1 MVMDWLRNASVRTKV
16 IAAFA
21 VLMVG
26 TTLLGL
32 FAINRISSV
41 NDEAAEI
48 RDNWLPSVVAVS
60 ELYAAFYSY
69 RTYEGALI
77 AVQDEAR
84 IRKEE
89 ESLDRSIRTIDERRA
104 IYEPLLMPGWET
116 ETYRKFVDSY
126 SRYIALSR
134 DRLRPLAR
142 KNETV
147 ALSDLFVG
155 DSRQE
160 FQTAKALLEELVQYN
175 RSEGVTAANRGAE
188 IYIVSRN
195 WIIVSVLLAMM
206 VGVGAALLILG
217 AVVRPIHGLTGIMGR
232 LANRE
237 LSVAVDGADRKD
249 ELGAM
254 ARAVQVF
261 KDGLIEADR
270 LAAAEAAEQQ
280 AKMRRAQA
288 IDRLLGGFES
298 SSSTAL
304 RTVAAAASELDSTAH
319 SMSAMAQQTSTQAT
333 VVASAAEQT
342 SANVQTVAIATE
354 EMASSIR
361 EIGSQISRSADV
373 AGKAVNEATQTS
385 EAVRS
390 LADAAQKI
398 GEVVGLI
405 TDIASQTNLLALNAT
420 IEAARAGEAGKG
432 FAVVASEVKSLA
444 GQTAKATE
452 EIASQIGSIQ
462 QTTQGVVTAIT
473 GIGGTIGSINDIT
486 TAIAAAIEEQSAATN
501 EISRNVQQAAAGTQE
516 VTGSIFQV
524 TQAAGEAGNAAGQVL
539 TAAGEL
545 SRQAELMR
553 KDVETF
559 LSDIKA
565 A

>member
-1 MVMDWLRNASVRTKV
+1 MDRLMNASVRAKV
-16 IAAFA
+16 IAAFS
-21 VLMVG
+21 VLLIG
-26 TTLLGL
+26 IALLGV
-32 FAINRISSV
+32 FAINRMSSV

-48 RDNWLPSVVAVS
+48 RNNWLPSVAAVS
-60 ELYAAFYSY
+60 ELYVTFYSY
-69 RTYEGALI
+69 RTVEGALI
-77 AVQDEAR
+77 AVQDEER

-89 ESLDRSIRTIDERRA
+89 ESLDQTIRTMEERRLA
-104 IYEPLLMPGWET
+104 YEKLLTPGWET
-116 ETYRKFVDSY
+116 ETYRKLVDSLN
-126 SRYIALSR
+126 RYIAISR
-134 DRLRPLAR
+134 DKVRPLAR
-142 KNETV
+142 KNET
-147 ALSDLFVG
+147 AKLSELFIG
-155 DSRQE
+155 ESRQE
-160 FQTAKALLEELVQYN
+160 FRTAKALLEELVNFN
-175 RSEGVTAANRGAE
+175 RVEGVKAADHGAE

-195 WIIVSVLLAMM
+195 WIIGAVLAA
-206 VGVGAALLILG
+206 VISGFGAALLILT
-217 AVVRPIHGLTGIMGR
+217 AVVKPLHALTGTMGR

-237 LSVAVDGADRKD
+237 MSTEIPGTARQD
-249 ELGAM
+249 ELGSM

-261 KDGLIEADR
+261 KDNMIEADR
-270 LAAAEAAEQQ
+270 LAAVEAAEQQ
-280 AKMRRAQA
+280 AKTRRAQA
-288 IDRLLGGFES
+288 VERLLTGFEN
-298 SSSTAL
+298 SSTAAL
-304 RTVAAAASELDSTAH
+304 RTVAAAASELDATAH

-342 SANVQTVAIATE
+342 SANVQTVATATE

-361 EIGSQISRSADV
+361 EIGTQISRSADI
-373 AGKAVNEATQTS
+373 AGKAVNEASQTS
-385 EAVRS
+385 DAVRS
-390 LADAAQKI
+390 LAEAAQKI

-452 EIASQIGSIQ
+452 EIASQIGAIQ

-516 VTGSIFQV
+516 VTGSIVQV

-553 KDVETF
+553 RDVETF
-559 LSDIKA
+559 LGDIKA

>member
-1 MVMDWLRNASVRTKV
+1 MDRLMNASVRAKV
-16 IAAFA
+16 IAAFSA
-21 VLMVG
+21 LLIG
-26 TTLLGL
+26 TALLGL
-32 FAINRISSV
+32 FAINRMSSV

-60 ELYAAFYSY
+60 DLYSTFYFY
-69 RTYEGALI
+69 RTVEGALI
-77 AVQDEAR
+77 AVQDEAE

-89 ESLDRSIRTIDERRA
+89 ESLDQTVRMIEQKRAVYERM
-104 IYEPLLMPGWET
+104 LTPGWET
-116 ETYRKFVDSY
+116 ETYRKLVDSLN
-126 SRYIALSR
+126 RYFAISR
-134 DRLRPLAR
+134 DKLRPLAR
-142 KNETV
+142 KNDT
-147 ALSDLFVG
+147 AAISGLFTG
-155 DSRQE
+155 ESRQE
-160 FQTAKALLEELVQYN
+160 FRTAKAILEDLVNFN
-175 RSEGVTAANRGAE
+175 RVEGVKAADNGAK
-188 IYIVSRN
+188 IYDTSRN
-195 WIIVSVLLAMM
+195 WIIAAILMAAMA
-206 VGVGAALLILG
+206 GVAAALLILA
-217 AVVRPIHGLTGIMGR
+217 AVVKPLHALTGTMGQ

-237 LSVAVDGADRKD
+237 MGTEIPGTARQD
-249 ELGAM
+249 ELGSM

-261 KDGLIEADR
+261 KDNMIEADR
-270 LAAAEAAEQQ
+270 LAAVEAAEQQ
-280 AKMRRAQA
+280 AKTRRAQA
-288 IDRLLGGFES
+288 VERLLTGFES

-304 RTVAAAASELDSTAH
+304 RTVAAAASELDATAH

-333 VVASAAEQT
+333 IVASAAEQT
-342 SANVQTVAIATE
+342 SANVQTVATATE

-361 EIGSQISRSADV
+361 EIGTQIARSADI
-373 AGKAVNEATQTS
+373 AGKAVSEASQTS
-385 EAVRS
+385 DAVRS
-390 LADAAQKI
+390 LAEAAQKI

-452 EIASQIGSIQ
+452 EIASQIGAIQ

-501 EISRNVQQAAAGTQE
+501 EISRNVQQAAVGTQE
-516 VTGSIFQV
+516 VTGSIVQV

-559 LSDIKA
+559 LGDIKA

>member
-1 MVMDWLRNASVRTKV
+1 MDRLMNASVRAKV
-16 IAAFA
+16 IAAFS
-21 VLMVG
+21 VLLIG
-26 TTLLGL
+26 TALLGL
-32 FAINRISSV
+32 FAINRMSSV

-60 ELYAAFYSY
+60 DLYSTFYSY
-69 RTYEGALI
+69 RTGEGALI
-77 AVQDEAR
+77 AVQDEAE

-89 ESLDRSIRTIDERRA
+89 ESLEKIIHAIEQKRA
-104 IYEPLLMPGWET
+104 VYESMLTPGWET
-116 ETYRKFVDSY
+116 ETYRKLVESLN
-126 SRYIALSR
+126 RYFTISR
-134 DRLRPLAR
+134 DKLRPLAR
-142 KNETV
+142 KNDAV
-147 ALSDLFVG
+147 AISGLFIG
-155 DSRQE
+155 ESRQE
-160 FQTAKALLEELVQYN
+160 FRTAMAILEELVNFN
-175 RSEGVTAANRGAE
+175 RVEGVKAADNGAK
-188 IYIVSRN
+188 IYVVSRN
-195 WIIVSVLLAMM
+195 WIAAAILVVAMFGM
-206 VGVGAALLILG
+206 GAALLILT
-217 AVVRPIHGLTGIMGR
+217 AVVKPIHALTGTMGR

-237 LSVAVDGADRKD
+237 MSVEIAGTARRD
-249 ELGAM
+249 ELGSM

-261 KDGLIEADR
+261 KDNMIEADR
-270 LAAAEAAEQQ
+270 LAAVEAAEQQ

-288 IDRLLGGFES
+288 IEQLLTGFEN
-298 SSSTAL
+298 SSTAAL
-304 RTVAAAASELDSTAH
+304 RTVAAAASELDATAH

-342 SANVQTVAIATE
+342 SANVQTVATATE

-361 EIGSQISRSADV
+361 EIGSQISRSADI
-373 AGKAVNEATQTS
+373 AGKAVQEASQTS
-385 EAVRS
+385 DAVRS
-390 LADAAQKI
+390 LAQAAQKI

-452 EIASQIGSIQ
+452 EIASQIGAIQ

-516 VTGSIFQV
+516 VTGSIVQV

-553 KDVETF
+553 RDVETF
-559 LSDIKA
+559 LGDIKA

>member
-1 MVMDWLRNASVRTKV
+1 MNRLVNVSVRTKV
-16 IAAFA
+16 IAAFL
-21 VLMVG
+21 VLLIG
-26 TTLLGL
+26 TALLGL
-32 FAINRISSV
+32 FAINRMSSV

-60 ELYAAFYSY
+60 DLYSTFYSY
-69 RTYEGALI
+69 RTGEGALI
-77 AVQDEAR
+77 AVQDESE

-89 ESLDRSIRTIDERRA
+89 ESLEKIIRSIEQKRSVYERM
-104 IYEPLLMPGWET
+104 LTPGWET
-116 ETYRKFVDSY
+116 ETYRKLVDSFN
-126 SRYIALSR
+126 RYFAISR

-142 KNETV
+142 KNDTV
-147 ALSDLFVG
+147 AISGLFIG

-160 FQTAKALLEELVQYN
+160 FRTAMAILEELVNFN
-175 RSEGVTAANRGAE
+175 RIEGVKAADNGAK
-188 IYIVSRN
+188 IYVVSRD
-195 WIIVSVLLAMM
+195 WIIAAILVAAMA
-206 VGVGAALLILG
+206 GVGAALLILT
-217 AVVRPIHGLTGIMGR
+217 AVVKPLHTLTGTMGR

-237 LSVAVDGADRKD
+237 MSTEIPGTARQD
-249 ELGAM
+249 ELGSM

-261 KDGLIEADR
+261 KDNMIEADR
-270 LAAAEAAEQQ
+270 LAAVEAAEQQ
-280 AKMRRAQA
+280 AKMGRAQA
-288 IDRLLGGFES
+288 IERLLTGFENS
-298 SSSTAL
+298 STTAL
-304 RTVAAAASELDSTAH
+304 RTVAAAASELDATAH

-342 SANVQTVAIATE
+342 SANVQTVATATE

-361 EIGSQISRSADV
+361 EIGTQIARSADI
-373 AGKAVNEATQTS
+373 AGKAVNEASQTS
-385 EAVRS
+385 DAVRS
-390 LADAAQKI
+390 LAEAAQKI

-452 EIASQIGSIQ
+452 EIASQIGAIQ

-486 TAIAAAIEEQSAATN
+486 TAIAAAIEEQGAATN

-516 VTGSIFQV
+516 VTGSIVQV

-553 KDVETF
+553 RDVETF
-559 LSDIKA
+559 LGDIKA

>member
-1 MVMDWLRNASVRTKV
+1 MDWLRNASVRTKV
-16 IAAFA
+16 IATFS
-21 VLMVG
+21 VLVIG
-26 TTLLGL
+26 IALLGL
-32 FAINRISSV
+32 FAINRLSSV

-48 RDNWLPSVVAVS
+48 RDNWLPSVTAVS
-60 ELYAAFYSY
+60 DLYATFYFY
-69 RTYEGALI
+69 RSVEGALI
-77 AVQDEAR
+77 AVQDEGR
-84 IRKEE
+84 IRAEE
-89 ESLDRSIRTIDERRA
+89 ESLDQTMRSLEEKRA
-104 IYEPLLMPGWET
+104 VYEPLLTAGWET
-116 ETYRKFVDSY
+116 ETYRKLVDSLN
-126 SRYIALSR
+126 RYMAISR
-134 DRLRPLAR
+134 DKIRPLAR
-142 KNETV
+142 KNETS
-147 ALSDLFVG
+147 ALSELFVG
-155 DSRQE
+155 ESRQE
-160 FQTAKALLEELVQYN
+160 FRNAKALLEELVQYN
-175 RSEGVTAANRGAE
+175 RSEGVKAANRGAE
-188 IYIVSRN
+188 IYISSRN
-195 WIIVSVLLAMM
+195 WIIGSILVAMM

-217 AVVRPIHGLTGIMGR
+217 AVVRPMHGLTGIMAR

-237 LSVAVDGADRKD
+237 LTIAVDGTERKD

-261 KDGLIEADR
+261 KDGLIEANR

-280 AKMRRAQA
+280 AKARRAQA

-304 RTVAAAASELDSTAH
+304 RTVAAAASELDTTAH

-333 VVASAAEQT
+333 IVASAAEQT
-342 SANVQTVAIATE
+342 SANVQTVATATE

-452 EIASQIGSIQ
+452 EIASQIGAIQ

>member
-1 MVMDWLRNASVRTKV
+1 MGWLMNASVRAKV
-16 IAAFA
+16 IGAFT
-21 VLMVG
+21 VLLIG

-41 NDEAAEI
+41 NSEAAEI
-48 RDNWLPSVVAVS
+48 RDNWLPSVTAIGEVYS
-60 ELYAAFYSY
+60 TFYSY
-69 RTYEGALI
+69 RTGEGALI
-77 AVQDEAR
+77 VVQDEAR
-84 IRKEE
+84 IRSEE
-89 ESLDRSIRTIDERRA
+89 ESLDRIIKTIEEKRA
-104 IYEPLLMPGWET
+104 IYEKLLTPGWET
-116 ETYRKFVDSY
+116 DTYNKFVVALDN
-126 SRYIALSR
+126 YIALSK
-134 DRLRPLAR
+134 DKLRPLAR
-142 KNETV
+142 KNQTAEI
-147 ALSDLFVG
+147 SGLFVG
-155 DSRQE
+155 TSRTE
-160 FQTAKALLEELVQYN
+160 FRKAKTLLEELVQFN
-175 RSEGVTAANRGAE
+175 RTEGVKAADHGAE
-188 IYIVSRN
+188 IYVVSRN
-195 WIIVSVLLAMM
+195 WIIGSILVTVA
-206 VGVGAALLILG
+206 VGIAATVLILT
-217 AVVRPIHGLTGIMGR
+217 AVVRPIQILTATMGS

-237 LSVAVDGADRKD
+237 LSVAVGGTERKD

-254 ARAVQVF
+254 SRAVQLF

-270 LAAAEAAEQQ
+270 LAAVEAAEQQ
-280 AKMRRAQA
+280 AKARRAQA
-288 IDRLLGGFES
+288 IERLLTDFEGS
-298 SSSTAL
+298 SSAAL
-304 RTVAAAASELDSTAH
+304 RTVATAASELDATAH

-342 SANVQTVAIATE
+342 SANVQTVATATE

-361 EIGSQISRSADV
+361 EIGTQVARSADI
-373 AGKAVNEATQTS
+373 AGKAVAEATQTS
-385 EAVRS
+385 DAVRS
-390 LADAAQKI
+390 LAETAQKI

-444 GQTAKATE
+444 GQTAKATD
-452 EIASQIGSIQ
+452 EIASQIGAIQ
-462 QTTQGVVTAIT
+462 QTTQGVVAAIT

-516 VTGSIFQV
+516 VTGSIVQV

-545 SRQAELMR
+545 SRQAEMMR
-553 KDVETF
+553 RDVETF
-559 LSDIKA
+559 LGDIKA

>member
-1 MVMDWLRNASVRTKV
+1 MDWLRNASVRTKV
-16 IAAFA
+16 IAAFS
-21 VLMVG
+21 VLTVG
-26 TTLLGL
+26 TALLGL
-32 FAINRISSV
+32 FATNRISAV
-41 NDEAAEI
+41 NEEAAEI
-48 RDNWLPSVVAVS
+48 RNNWLPSVAAVS
-60 ELYAAFYSY
+60 ELYSAFYSY
-69 RTYEGALI
+69 RTVEGALI

-84 IRKEE
+84 IRGEE
-89 ESLDRSIRTIDERRA
+89 ESLERTIREIDEKRA
-104 IYEPLLMPGWET
+104 VYEPMLTPGWET
-116 ETYRKFVDSY
+116 ETYRKFVSSY
-126 SRYIALSR
+126 SRYVALSR
-134 DRLRPLAR
+134 DKLRPMAR
-142 KNETV
+142 KNETA
-147 ALSDLFVG
+147 ALADLFIG
-155 DSRQE
+155 ESRQE
-160 FQTAKALLEELVQYN
+160 FRTAKALLEELVQYN
-175 RSEGVTAANRGAE
+175 RSEGTKAADRGAE
-188 IYIVSRN
+188 IYVVSRN
-195 WIIVSVLLAMM
+195 WVIGSVVVAMM
-206 VGVGAALLILG
+206 VGIGAALLILG

-237 LSVAVDGADRKD
+237 LTVAVDGTERKD

-261 KDGLIEADR
+261 KDGLIEAER

-280 AKMRRAQA
+280 AKARRTAA
-288 IDRLLGGFES
+288 VERLLTTFEGS
-298 SSSTAL
+298 SSAAL
-304 RTVAAAASELDSTAH
+304 RTVAAAASELDATAH

-342 SANVQTVAIATE
+342 SANVQTVATATE

-373 AGKAVNEATQTS
+373 AGKAVNEANQTS

-462 QTTQGVVTAIT
+462 QTTQGVVTAIA

-516 VTGSIFQV
+516 VTGSILQV

-553 KDVETF
+553 EDVETF